1 MKKTVLI
8 GGLAMMIASQSIADD
23 KILREKANKVFK
35 PIPEKIK
42 TKISDN
48 AVTPEKI
55 ELGRHLF
62 FEPRLSKSGFLSCN
76 SCHNLGLG
84 GDDNQSKSIGHNWK
98 HGGRNA
104 PTVFNAVYNV
114 AQFWDGRAD
123 DLKAQA
129 KGPVQASV
137 EMNNTPA
144 EVEKT
149 LRSIPEYVA
158 MFEKAFPETEK
169 KTDDEPATD
178 KSAKEVVTFDNMARA
193 IEAFEATLIT
203 PDSGFDKFLKG
214 DDTAMTAQQK
224 KGLDLFMNKGC
235 ASCHNGVNLGG
246 QAYFPF
252 GLAAKPND
260 KVLPKG
266 DKGRFEVTKTKSDDY
281 VFRAAPLRNVALGAP
296 YFHSGQVWDL
306 HEAVSIMANS
316 QLGTKLTADEINDVV
331 AFLESLTGEQPRV
344 VHPILP
350 RETAT
355 TPKPQSN

>member
-1 MKKTVLI
+1 MMKKSM
-8 GGLAMMIASQSIADD
+8 LASSLALVVFSQAIADD
-23 KILREKANKVFK
+23 GALRDKANQIFK
-35 PIPEKIK
+35 PIPDSIE

-48 AVTPEKI
+48 TITPEKI

-76 SCHNLGLG
+76 SCHNVGMG
-84 GDDNQSKSIGHNWK
+84 GEDNQPKSIGHNWQ

-114 AQFWDGRAD
+114 AQFWDGRAE

-137 EMNNTPA
+137 EMNNTPEA
-144 EVEKT
+144 VEVT
-149 LRSIPEYVA
+149 LRSMPEYVA
-158 MFEKAFPETEK
+158 MFDKAFPAKAAEGTEAK
-169 KTDDEPATD
+169 KAED
-178 KSAKEVVTFDNMARA
+178 SVTFDNMARA

-203 PDSGFDKFLKG
+203 PNSAFDKFLKG

-224 KGLDLFMNKGC
+224 KGLTLFMDKGC
-235 ASCHNGVNLGG
+235 ITCHSGVNLGG

-252 GLAAKPND
+252 GLVAKPDANI
-260 KVLPKG
+260 LPQE
-266 DKGRFEVTKTKSDDY
+266 DKGRFEVTKTETDDY
-281 VFRAAPLRNVALGAP
+281 VFRAAPLRNIALGAP

-306 HEAVSIMANS
+306 REAVSVMANS
-316 QLGTKLTADEINDVV
+316 QLGTELTDSEIDDVV
-331 AFLESLTGEQPRV
+331 AFLESLTGEQPKIA
-344 VHPILP
+344 HPILP

-355 TPKPQSN
+355 TPKPESK